1 MYSIAPWFR
10 VFPCGEGGFLGVGHR
25 QKRVDDAESWQKAL
39 RLTRYLLTH
48 RDLNEIEVY
57 VHNNDLNIQLEWLN
71 EMGALVDAKYFQ
83 SDEDL
88 PDYIERNKHYWSLS
102 YQDNGDVYNKLRS
115 SSVSLVGC
123 GGLGTNCALL
133 LCASGVG
140 SVKLIDPDRVESSNL
155 NRQFTY
161 SMEDVGKQKAPV
173 LKDFLDARF
182 THTEV
187 EAVPIDI
194 MDGLENLNN
203 SEVVLCC
210 ADEPMDLPNC
220 VQNYCAQHGM
230 PYLNA
235 GYIGNYAVVGPFLD
249 KENSEMSADFLRKTG
264 AAGNLDE
271 VKDINNRSKPASYAT
286 LNYLSAA
293 IAVEE
298 VIKYIVGRKDLVET
312 RSARLGM
319 ELRSMSLKKINV

>member
-1 MYSIAPWFR
+1 MHRIAPWFR
-10 VFPCGEGGFLGVGHR
+10 VFPCDEGGFFGVGHK
-25 QKRVDDAESWQKAL
+25 QKKIDDAESWGKAL
-39 RLTRYLLTH
+39 RLTRYLLTP
-48 RDLNEIEVY
+48 RGVEEIEEY
-57 VHNNDLNIQLEWLN
+57 VRKNELNIQFEWIN
-71 EMGALVDAKYFQ
+71 EMGALVDINYFMP
-83 SDEDL
+83 DGRL
-88 PDYIERNKHYWSLS
+88 PNYIERNKHYWSLS
-102 YQDNGDVYNKLRS
+102 YQDNGDAYKKLRS

-133 LCASGVG
+133 LCASGIG
-140 SVKLIDPDRVESSNL
+140 SLKLFDPDKVDSSNL

-161 SMEDVGKQKAPV
+161 SIKDVGKQKVPV
-173 LKDFLDARF
+173 LKNFLNARF
-182 THTEV
+182 THTKV
-187 EAVPIDI
+187 EAIPIDI

-203 SEVVLCC
+203 SKVVLCC
-210 ADEPMDLPNC
+210 ADEPIDLPNC
-220 VQNYCAQHGM
+220 VQNYCAQHGI

-249 KENSEMSADFLRKTG
+249 KENSEKSDGFLSKTG
-264 AAGNLDE
+264 AAGNLNE
-271 VKDINNRSKPASYAT
+271 VEDINSRSKPASYAT

-298 VIKYIVGRKDLVET
+298 VVKYIIGRKDLVET